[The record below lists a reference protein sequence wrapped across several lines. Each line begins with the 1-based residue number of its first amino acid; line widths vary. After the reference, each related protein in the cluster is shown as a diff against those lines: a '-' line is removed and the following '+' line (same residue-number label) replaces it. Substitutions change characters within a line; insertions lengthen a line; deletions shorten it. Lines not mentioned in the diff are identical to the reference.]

1 MKPIQ
6 PAIKNKSIQSIYELN
21 AAFDHFSQCEAGI
34 DGDTLWGRILAA
46 ILTRHD
52 EAKAL
57 HHNNHPRPIWK
68 LHIDDFFFYYQ
79 LLPTRVEVGHIVGTR
94 SQTIY
99 EPTQDLL
106 AEFTAELE

>member
-6 PAIKNKSIQSIYELN
+6 PAIKNKSIHSIYELN
-21 AAFDHFSQCEAGI
+21 AAFDRFSQREAGI
-34 DGDTLWGRILAA
+34 DGDALWGHILAA

-52 EAKAL
+52 EAEAL

-68 LHIDDFFFYYQ
+68 LHIDDFYFYYQ
-79 LLPTRVEVGHIVGTR
+79 LLPTRVEVGDIVATR
-94 SQTIY
+94 TQTVY
-99 EPTQDLL
+99 EPTHDLL